1 MKRQKSMGFA
11 VMGLVVL
18 FLSAVFVDP
27 ALAVRTSLTPATVK
41 GPYPGTVSAGDLA
54 ITMENGDNTNGN
66 VWTGN
71 GRDLLLIQNP
81 TGGAITVTF
90 TSVADQLGRKG
101 DITAYS
107 IPAAGFMTFWFGNL
121 VGWSQDAAGSIYV
134 DMSATGLKMK
144 VIRIP

>member
-1 MKRQKSMGFA
+1 MKARKTLSLMG
-11 VMGLVVL
+11 MVVTL
-18 FLSAVFVDP
+18 MAALFVDE
-27 ALAVRTSLTPATVK
+27 ALAVRTSLTPATTK
-41 GPYPGTVSAGDLA
+41 GPYPGTVNAGDLA

-81 TGGAITVTF
+81 TGGAITITL

-101 DITAYS
+101 DVTAYS

-121 VGWSQDAAGSIYV
+121 IGWAQDASGSIYV